1 MGLSSITGVST
12 RSLAGIYYYN
22 PEEAE
27 LISET
32 GTWQSNATLES
43 QPKPYEVVLGDTEY
57 EFSEFFRKIRFIESN
72 IEFLQEFYIFNN
84 PIEVKTFLF
93 DHDHLYDILYEA
105 NKHIKRIFEDCVVN
119 IYLQVVKDPE
129 ENFEQLFVIIKTDL
143 TPDKSVSLLDRF
155 DEEWWLEIDYKMRQ
169 GLEIDVETY

>member
-12 RSLAGIYYYN
+12 RSLAGIYNYN
-22 PEEAE
+22 PEDAE

-32 GTWQSNATLES
+32 GTWQSNASLES

-93 DHDHLYDILYEA
+93 DHDHLYDTLYEA
-105 NKHIKRIFEDCVVN
+105 NKHPKKSIF
-119 IYLQVVKDPE
+119 L
-129 ENFEQLFVIIKTDL
+129 
-143 TPDKSVSLLDRF
+143 
-155 DEEWWLEIDYKMRQ
+155 
-169 GLEIDVETY
+169 

>member
-1 MGLSSITGVST
+1 MGLSSVTGVST
-12 RSLAGIYYYN
+12 RSLSGIYNYN
-22 PEEAE
+22 SEEAE

-32 GTWQSNATLES
+32 GTWQSNAILES

-93 DHDHLYDILYEA
+93 SNDCLFDTLYEA
-105 NKHIKRIFEDCVVN
+105 HQQLRRIFGESVIN
-119 IYLQVVKDPE
+119 IHLEILKDPDE
-129 ENFEQLFVIIKTDL
+129 MFEQLFVIVKTNRSPEESL
-143 TPDKSVSLLDRF
+143 SLLDKF
-155 DEEWWLEIDYKMRQ
+155 DQEWWLDVDSDIRQ
-169 GLEIDVETY
+169 NLEIDIDIA

>member
-1 MGLSSITGVST
+1 MREKYI
-12 RSLAGIYYYN
+12 
-22 PEEAE
+22 
-27 LISET
+27 
-32 GTWQSNATLES
+32 
-43 QPKPYEVVLGDTEY
+43 
-57 EFSEFFRKIRFIESN
+57 
-72 IEFLQEFYIFNN
+72 YIFNN

-93 DHDHLYDILYEA
+93 DHDHLYDTLYEA
-105 NKHIKRIFEDCVVN
+105 NKRIKRIFEDCVVN

-169 GLEIDVETY
+169 GLEMDVETY